1 MAQKDK
7 SGNTGTVLNKK
18 KKTKTTAVEKNK
30 QSIIGMLREGPV
42 AKMQKDK
49 N

>member
-18 KKTKTTAVEKNK
+18 NNKTAVEKNK
-30 QSIIGMLREGPV
+30 QSIIDMLKEGPV